1 MKNLAFSLLLMAIG
15 FTTYAQTKVTGTVVD
30 SSTGTPIP
38 GVNITISAASDGT
51 ATDFDGKFSFETDQS
66 PPFELKASSIGFE
79 SSTLQ
84 VTQNNQSLSFT
95 LKEGTLLDEVVV
107 SASRTPERIFESP
120 VTVERFG
127 IKEIQNTASID
138 FYDGLEN
145 LKGVDIN
152 TNSLTF
158 KAINTRGFATFANTR
173 FMQLVDG
180 MDNSAPALNFPL
192 GNLLGM
198 IETDVNSVELLPG
211 ASSALYGAN
220 AFNGILFMTSKN
232 PFDSPGIS
240 GYSKIGITSQEAAG
254 NNSYT
259 DVGVRVAHK
268 FSDKW
273 AAKVNFGYLRGTDWA
288 ANNRDGK
295 AGTGATRADIDYD
308 GVNVYGDE
316 VSENIKSVTEKLIK
330 AGVPGFNPGLE
341 DEIPDVKV
349 SRTGYDESDLTDYKA
364 ESIKA
369 DWGVYYRPNEN
380 GLEFSYVGKYGSGST
395 IYQGVNRY
403 SIDNFWL
410 TQHKFEIKNDHFFVR
425 AYVTEDNAGDSY
437 DMVFTGININR
448 AQKSDQIWYAE
459 YIGAYKQAFDGN
471 IPGVP
476 GGIEDVAHATG
487 RTVADG
493 ATTNGPARFEPGTPE
508 FKEAFDASITNPDL
522 SVGSKFQ
529 DNSKI
534 YHGDFNG
541 NLSEYFDFA
550 EIQLGGSFRRYSLNS
565 SGTIYTDTDGAINYQ
580 EMGFYAQLQ
589 KGMLKDERL
598 KLTASVRYDKSELF
612 DGFFSPR
619 VSLGYSMGAEK
630 NHNIRASFQ
639 TGFRNPTTQDLF
651 IGLNAGRAVLVGGE
665 ESNPSRYEDDYTV
678 SRFAQDNLGQPAV
691 ITQTGESA
699 YNGSLNSKIGEYLG
713 GHNPLDDGKDQVAN
727 PDFVKPEQVT
737 SIEIGYRGKLNKV
750 IIDISAYH
758 NNYQDFLSNETVVAT
773 YYGNTSNFD
782 LTGYDPQNPAS
793 IGGLNPD
800 TQMILAALSEDD
812 FQAYQVYTNTDADV
826 SSYGA
831 AASVN
836 TKIFGG
842 YDLGINYT
850 YAKLEFDQE
859 ANPNFQTNF
868 NTPEHK
874 VKTTFGHPQI
884 VKNLGFNVAWRWS
897 ESYLWEA
904 TFGNGQ
910 VPAFHVVDAQVNFN
924 LPALKST
931 LKVGATNL
939 LGDEYFTAFGTG
951 YIGSQYYFAFTV
963 NSF

>member
-1 MKNLAFSLLLMAIG
+1 MKKLALSLLLMAIG
-15 FTTYAQTKVTGTVVD
+15 ITTYAQTTVTGTVVD

-38 GVNITISAASDGT
+38 GANISLQDSSDGT
-51 ATDFDGKFSFETDQS
+51 ATDFDGKFTFETDQT
-66 PPFELKASSIGFE
+66 PPFELTASSVGFE
-79 SSTLQ
+79 SGTLKVTQDKQSLKFTLQ
-84 VTQNNQSLSFT
+84 
-95 LKEGTLLDEVVV
+95 EGTQLDEVVV

-127 IKEIQNTASID
+127 VKEIQNTASID

-220 AFNGILFMTSKN
+220 AFNGILFMTSKS

-240 GYSKIGITSQEAAG
+240 GYSKVGITSQEAAG

-288 ANNRDGK
+288 ANNRTGK
-295 AGTGATRADIDYD
+295 VGTGITRDDPNYD
-308 GVNVYGDE
+308 GINVYGDE
-316 VSENIKSVTEKLIK
+316 VNTDIGALHPAIP
-330 AGVPGFNPGLE
+330 AGTF
-341 DEIPDVKV
+341 V
-349 SRTGYDESDLTDYKA
+349 SRTGYDEGDLTNYKA

-369 DWGVYYRPNEN
+369 DWGVYYRPNDK
-380 GLEFSYVGKYGSGST
+380 GLEISYVGKYGSGST
-395 IYQGVNRY
+395 IYQGANRY
-403 SIDNFWL
+403 AINNFWL
-410 TQHKFEIKNDHFFVR
+410 TQHKLEVRNDHFFVR
-425 AYVTEDNAGDSY
+425 GYVTEDDAGDSY
-437 DMVFTGININR
+437 DMVFTGVNMNR
-448 AQKSDQIWYAE
+448 AAKSDVAWFTDYV
-459 YIGAYKQAFDGN
+459 GAYLTAL
-471 IPGVP
+471 
-476 GGIEDVAHATG
+476 GGGAPNDVAHSGA
-487 RTVADG
+487 RAYADG
-493 ATTNGPARFEPGTPE
+493 DTPNGSARLEPGTPE
-508 FKEAFDASITNPDL
+508 FNEKFNEIISNPDL
-522 SVGSKFQ
+522 SQGSKFQ

-541 NLSEYFDFA
+541 NLSEYIKFA
-550 EIQLGGSFRRYSLNS
+550 EIQIGGSFRRYSLNS
-565 SGTIYTDTDGAINYQ
+565 SGTIYTDNDGAINYQ
-580 EMGFYAQLQ
+580 EMGFYTQLQ
-589 KGMLKDERL
+589 KNFLKEDRM

-619 VSLGYSMGAEK
+619 VSLGYSLGAEK

-639 TGFRNPTTQDLF
+639 TGFRNPTTQDLY
-651 IGLNAGRAVLVGGE
+651 IGLDVGRAALIGGAG
-665 ESNPSRYEDDYTV
+665 SNPERYTDIYDLSTTGAGILGPEAIDNGDGTFSYEKDGTGAYENSFTASSV
-678 SRFAQDNLGQPAV
+678 QAFAL
-691 ITQTGESA
+691 TGDV
-699 YNGSLNSKIGEYLG
+699 
-713 GHNPLDDGKDQVAN
+713 LDLEVAN
-727 PDFVKPEQVT
+727 PDHVKPEQVT
-737 SIEIGYRGKLNKV
+737 SLEIGYRGKLNKV
-750 IIDISAYH
+750 ILDISAYH
-758 NNYQDFLSNETVVAT
+758 NSYEDFLSNETVVSTFYGDASLPELSVPAT
-773 YYGNTSNFD
+773 P
-782 LTGYDPQNPAS
+782 LAVVAIAS
-793 IGGLNPD
+793 GD
-800 TQMILAALSEDD
+800 YK
-812 FQAYQVYTNTDADV
+812 AYQTYTNTDADV

-831 AASVN
+831 AASIT

-850 YAKLEFDQE
+850 YAKLDFDQA
-859 ANPNFQTNF
+859 ANPDFQTNF

-897 ESYLWEA
+897 DTYLWEA
-904 TFGNGQ
+904 SFGNGQ
-910 VPAFHVVDAQVNFN
+910 IPSFHVVDAQVNFN
-924 LPALKST
+924 LPSLKST

-939 LGDEYFTAFGTG
+939 LGDEYYTAFGTG
-951 YIGSQYYFAFTV
+951 FIGSQYYFSFTV